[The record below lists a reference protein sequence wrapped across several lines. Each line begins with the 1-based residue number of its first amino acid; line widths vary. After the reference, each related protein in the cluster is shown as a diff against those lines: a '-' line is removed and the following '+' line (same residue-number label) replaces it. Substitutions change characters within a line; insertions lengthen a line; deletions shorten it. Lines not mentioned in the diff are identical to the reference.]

1 MIKLKIFKISAD
13 IFKHVFKEEEGGQE
27 FVFYNTKDTKLGVD
41 SNIFSI
47 SSAWHTRYFKPNE
60 IQVYDIEEVLQ
71 TETSNMD
78 DLVTTLESLK
88 YPPLLESQSNGG
100 GGSVGG
106 GSSDTTEA
114 TQLLIKDEQVTQ
126 TAHLAAIKT
135 ATEALD
141 AKTPALVDDKTPITT
156 IDEQSHELIPV
167 KAPAAVIAQW
177 GNFANVD
184 TAGGDFVTMTA
195 GVNGQ
200 PILAL
205 SGSPLTTG
213 ESSMV
218 NTNQAVVQPCAYEF
232 AASYVRTNVAF
243 ATASLF
249 ANDPVNGADPLPA
262 PVNIVSASQSTAV
275 FGAAYTGT
283 AGTVAHYTLEN
294 ALPAVGSINAV
305 FPGDWVNIVGFS
317 DTRLNYPNACI
328 NFISADRKTISIS
341 YSNEGVI
348 PSLAIP
354 VVTPSLGS
362 VKLHFFSNLSGAKN
376 GIGIRFSGTTTT
388 SAAVIS
394 MFGGDDTQVGGSL
407 LADHRTTISNASPSY
422 RLGSSAVYGQPEILA
437 SSRYKIEC
445 LPHMSNV
452 LDKLEQ
458 SNTFWSL
465 RDLPRTTVKP
475 AASAAMYPRFRLYK
489 PAGTTKPVAKIVSAV
504 KTGTT
509 TATVN
514 LSAAPATPLAV
525 GNTVVLYGMRDTVN
539 FPATTGSIASVVS
552 PTQFTIVVGA
562 AVTATS
568 YGGSVSVVNGG
579 HSQPGIIPQV
589 VQSVVS
595 RVAAGSNWL
604 DVIGSSTW
612 AGLAVGDYI
621 NLYGIRDTATGAD
634 VGVDGVWEVAHLSTT
649 VMLVKPVFDING
661 TRISPALGTLA
672 SVNCGGTVILRPTLR
687 IHDQLL
693 TTWGEVRTIID
704 GQGELRN
711 DKALPMYSI
720 GGSITATQGT
730 AASVGTAGAGAWT
743 VRGAA
748 HRTTDIA
755 SAAIT
760 TVGQSNSAVIDLQ
773 GNIGAHQFYTDI
785 TALTGTSVRMFTR
798 LQGSYD
804 NATFFN
810 IYDTAVQTAIANKL
824 AGISPILPVQVPYM
838 RYVRDLRGTTPSVTN
853 SVTRMTRPGT
863 ETKRQRRMN
872 DRVVGLT
879 TTTPST
885 EHLWVE
891 GCTKAQITC
900 TPLTGATTAPTVKLQ
915 VCNGDPAVASQWYDV
930 PSATLALSASANVAS
945 AYFDIA
951 MPVQF
956 ARLVPTVAGVGVV
969 ADTYELTINAWEA

>member
-1 MIKLKIFKISAD
+1 MSEVIFGVYKQNGVAD
-13 IFKHVFKEEEGGQE
+13 QLIPLQVDETGALATTGG
-27 FVFYNTKDTKLGVD
+27 
-41 SNIFSI
+41 S
-47 SSAWHTRYFKPNE
+47 
-60 IQVYDIEEVLQ
+60 
-71 TETSNMD
+71 
-78 DLVTTLESLK
+78 
-88 YPPLLESQSNGG
+88 GG
-100 GGSVGG
+100 GGSTGGTVKLLSAQVLETDSSQVTASVIHGRTTAGG
-106 GSSDTTEA
+106 GAFVDV
-114 TQLLIKDEQVTQ
+114 KVTPSGALVADITS
-126 TAHLAAIKT
+126 TALDSI
-135 ATEALD
+135 D
-141 AKTPALVDDKTPITT
+141 AKTPTLIDGKTPIAT
-156 IDEQSHELIPV
+156 IDELGQSLQPA
-167 KAPAAVIAQW
+167 KAPADVLAQW

-213 ESSMV
+213 ESSIV
-218 NTNQAVVQPCAYEF
+218 NTNKAVVQPCAYEF
-232 AASYVRTNVAF
+232 ALSVVRTNVAF
-243 ATASLF
+243 AVASLF
-249 ANDPVNGADPLPA
+249 ANDPVAGAEPLLA
-262 PVNIVSASQSTAV
+262 PINIISAYQSSAIY
-275 FGAAYTGT
+275 GAAYNTVAGT
-283 AGTVAHYTLEN
+283 AAHYTLET
-294 ALPAVGSINAV
+294 ALPAAGTAGAV
-305 FPGDWVNIVGFS
+305 YVGDWVNIVGFA

-328 NFISADRKTISIS
+328 GFISPDRKTIAFS
-341 YSNEGVI
+341 YSSEGI
-348 PSLAIP
+348 LPSLAIP
-354 VVTPSLGS
+354 VVTPALGTC
-362 VKLHFFSNLSGAKN
+362 KLHFYSNMAGAKN
-376 GIGIRFSGTTTT
+376 GIAVRFSGTITTT
-388 SAAVIS
+388 AAVLS
-394 MFGGDDTQVGGSL
+394 LFNGDDTQVGGSL
-407 LADHRTTISNASPSY
+407 LGDQRTTISSTAPSY
-422 RLGSSAVYGQPEILA
+422 RLGSSAVYGQHEILA
-437 SSRYKIEC
+437 SSRYKFEC
-445 LPHMSNV
+445 LPTMTNL
-452 LDKLEQ
+452 LDKIEQ

-465 RDLPRTTVKP
+465 RDLPRTSVKP
-475 AASAAMYPRFRLYK
+475 AQNAAMYPRFRLYK
-489 PAGTTKPVAKIVSAV
+489 PIGMTRPIAKVVSAV

-525 GNTVVLYGMRDTVN
+525 GNTVVLYGIRDTGN

-579 HSQPGIIPQV
+579 HAQSGIIPQV

-621 NLYGIRDTATGAD
+621 NLYGLRNSTTGAD

-649 VMLVKPVFDING
+649 IMLVKPVFDING

-672 SVNCGGTVILRPTLR
+672 STNCGGTVLLRPTIRL
-687 IHDQLL
+687 HNQLL
-693 TTWGEVRTIID
+693 TSWGEVRTMID

-711 DKALPMYSI
+711 DKALPTYSV
-720 GGSITATQGT
+720 GGSVAVQQSS
-730 AASVGTAGAGAWT
+730 AAAVGTAGAGAWI
-743 VRGAA
+743 VRNAA

-755 SAAIT
+755 SAALT
-760 TVGQSNSAVIDLQ
+760 AVGQTNSAVIDLQ
-773 GNIGAHQFYTDI
+773 SNIGAHQFYTDI
-785 TALTGTSVRMFTR
+785 TALTGTAVRMFTR

-810 IYDTAVQTAIANKL
+810 VFDTPVQTTIANKL
-824 AGISPILPVQVPYM
+824 AGISPIIPVQVPYM
-838 RYVRDLRGTTPSVTN
+838 RYVRDLRGTTPSVSN
-853 SVTRMTRPGT
+853 SVTRMTRPGA
-863 ETKRQRRMN
+863 ETKRQRRLN

-879 TTTPST
+879 TTTAST
-885 EHLWVE
+885 EYLWVE

-930 PSATLALSASANVAS
+930 PSATLALSATLTTAS

-956 ARLVPTVAGVGVV
+956 ARLVPTVAGAGVV
-969 ADTYELTINAWEA
+969 VDTYELVINAWEA

>member
-1 MIKLKIFKISAD
+1 MKKYKIYVKGNYLVIVDTQKNEYFYGIRKEVHVDKSNANTPSYKIFNVKD
-13 IFKHVFKEEEGGQE
+13 F
-27 FVFYNTKDTKLGVD
+27 NKDTVITIP
-41 SNIFSI
+41 NI
-47 SSAWHTRYFKPNE
+47 
-60 IQVYDIEEVLQ
+60 
-71 TETSNMD
+71 
-78 DLVTTLESLK
+78 LK
-88 YPPLLESQSNGG
+88 EDGTAYSEAEFDTFYQENTGNFNGG
-100 GGSVGG
+100 GTVGSA
-106 GSSDTTEA
+106 TEA
-114 TQLLIKDEQVTQ
+114 TQLLIKTEEVAQ
-126 TAHLAAIKT
+126 TAHLASIES

-141 AKTPALVDDKTPITT
+141 AKTPALVNGKTPITT
-156 IDEQSHELIPV
+156 IDELGQSLQPV
-167 KAPAAVIAQW
+167 KATADVLAQW
-177 GNFANVD
+177 GNFSNVD

-200 PILAL
+200 SILAL

-213 ESSMV
+213 ESSFV
-218 NTNQAVVQPCAYEF
+218 NTNKAVVQPCAYEF
-232 AASYVRTNVAF
+232 ALSVVRTNVAF
-243 ATASLF
+243 AVASLF
-249 ANDPVNGADPLPA
+249 ANDPVSGAEPLLA
-262 PVNIVSASQSTAV
+262 PINIISAYQSSAAL
-275 FGAAYTGT
+275 GAAYNAT
-283 AGTVAHYTLEN
+283 AGATAHYTLET
-294 ALPAVGSINAV
+294 ALPAAGTAGAV
-305 FPGDWVNIVGFS
+305 YVGDWVNIVGFT

-328 NFISADRKTISIS
+328 NFISPDRKTISIS
-341 YSNEGVI
+341 YSSEAVI

-354 VVTPSLGS
+354 VVTPTLGTC
-362 VKLHFFSNLSGAKN
+362 KLHFYSNMAGAKN
-376 GIGIRFSGTTTT
+376 SLAVRFSGATST
-388 SAAVIS
+388 SAAVLSI
-394 MFGGDDTQVGGSL
+394 FNGDDTQVGGSL
-407 LADHRTTISNASPSY
+407 LGDQRTNISNTAPWY

-437 SSRYKIEC
+437 TSRYKIEC
-445 LPHMSNV
+445 LPAMGSL
-452 LDKLEQ
+452 LDKPEQ
-458 SNTFWSL
+458 ANAHWIP
-465 RDLPRTTVKP
+465 RDLPRTSVKP
-475 AASAAMYPRFRLYK
+475 AQNAAMYPRFRLYK
-489 PAGTTKPVAKIVSAV
+489 PVGMTRPVAKIVSSV

-514 LSAAPATPLAV
+514 LDAAPVTPLAV
-525 GNTVVLYGMRDTVN
+525 GNTVVLYGMRDTAN
-539 FPATTGSIASVVS
+539 FPATTGSIVSVIS
-552 PTQFTIVVGA
+552 PTQFTIVIGT

-568 YGGSVSVVNGG
+568 YGGSVSIVNGG
-579 HSQPGIIPQV
+579 QVQQGIIQQA

-612 AGLAVGDYI
+612 AGIAVGDYI
-621 NLYGIRDTATGAD
+621 DLYGLRNATTGAD

-649 VMLVKPVFDING
+649 TMVVKPVFNING

-672 SVNCGGTVILRPTLR
+672 STNCGGTVLLRPTIRL
-687 IHDQLL
+687 HDQLL
-693 TTWGEVRTIID
+693 TSWGEVRTMID
-704 GQGELRN
+704 GQGEMRN
-711 DKALPMYSI
+711 DKSLPTYSM
-720 GGSITATQGT
+720 GGSVGVTQGS
-730 AASVGTAGAGAWT
+730 AAGVPGTAGVGAWI

-755 SAAIT
+755 SAALT
-760 TVGQSNSAVIDLQ
+760 AVGQTNSAVIDVQ

-785 TALTGTSVRMFTR
+785 TALTGTAVRMFTR

-810 IYDTAVQTAIANKL
+810 IYDTTVQTAIANKL
-824 AGISPILPVQVPYM
+824 AGISPIIPVQVPYI
-838 RYVRDLRGTTPSVTN
+838 RYVRDLRGTAPSVSN

-885 EHLWVE
+885 ELLWVE

-915 VCNGDPAVASQWYDV
+915 VCNGDPAIASQWYDV
-930 PSATLALSASANVAS
+930 AGATLALSATLTTAS